1 MIDYIRPADNL
12 TVQEIL
18 KSSILFFFQSPPPDP
33 KIVQIAPGFPV
44 QNTPLKVRLY
54 INLDAG
60 VNSSSGMT
68 TLTLSKVETFLDAF
82 VQNASATLGVQVS
95 GKETRLTIHSLRIT
109 FPISDVND
117 PGDLKKR
124 TPCPT
129 PSSTGET

>member
-1 MIDYIRPADNL
+1 M
-12 TVQEIL
+12 
-18 KSSILFFFQSPPPDP
+18 
-33 KIVQIAPGFPV
+33 
-44 QNTPLKVRLY
+44 
-54 INLDAG
+54 
-60 VNSSSGMT
+60 NSSAGMT
-68 TLTLSKVETFLDAF
+68 TLALSKVETFLDAF